1 MSNPNLDEFDQ
12 KARKFLKEDNQQRLR
27 DILREFAL
35 CEAYEHGMELD
46 EPLKMLKTA
55 GIDVDNINDFTE
67 YRLAKALI
75 REQVKKEKK
84 SKKLWR

>member
-1 MSNPNLDEFDQ
+1 MSNQNLDEFDQ
-12 KARKFLKEDNQQRLR
+12 KAKSFLEEGNHQRLR

-35 CEAYEHGMELD
+35 CEAYDRGMEL
-46 EPLKMLKTA
+46 ENPLRMLRTA
-55 GIDVDNINDFTE
+55 GIDVKNIKDFTE

-75 REQVKKEKK
+75 REQVKEETK

>member
-1 MSNPNLDEFDQ
+1 MSNQNLDEFDQ
-12 KARKFLKEDNQQRLR
+12 KARKFLDEDNFQRLR

-35 CEAYEHGMELD
+35 CEAYEHGMEL
-46 EPLKMLKTA
+46 ENPLKMLKTA
-55 GIDVDNINDFTE
+55 GIDVENIKDFTE

-75 REQVKKEKK
+75 REQIKEEKK

>member
-1 MSNPNLDEFDQ
+1 MSDQNLDEFDQ
-12 KARKFLKEDNQQRLR
+12 KARKFLEEDNHQRLR

-35 CEAYEHGMELD
+35 CEAYEQGMEL
-46 EPLKMLKTA
+46 ENPLKMLRAA
-55 GIDVDNINDFTE
+55 GIDVENIKDFTE

-75 REQVKKEKK
+75 KEQVKKEKQ